1 MLVIFRDESSMPN
14 LINLTFALITLF
26 LTSRAQAFEPLN
38 TDDVGTVKKGGNQ
51 IEMYFYSI
59 NKVNQP
65 TGPGQDISSPG
76 TEFLGPGSTN
86 SFPFTYT
93 RGIAENVEIAIGT
106 QYNATPRASIYS
118 PISNYTL
125 NAKWRFLG
133 EEGDN
138 WGFAIKP
145 ILQFPDTKQQQV
157 VGFGQAAFNYG
168 ATFISSYYLNESL
181 EAHINVG
188 YMRSPYNVNYLNG
201 GSASPLRLN
210 IYSASIAPVWNVMD
224 GLRLA
229 LDFGV
234 QTNPP
239 STEQQ
244 STMYGMLAA
253 IIGLSKSVDFGISMM
268 RSGQNTGLVL
278 VGNGPNST
286 RLDTG
291 ITWRFD

>member
-1 MLVIFRDESSMPN
+1 MSH
-14 LINLTFALITLF
+14 LIHFIFALTTLF
-26 LTSRAQAFEPLN
+26 FIGQAQAFEPLN
-38 TDDVGTVKKGGNQ
+38 TDDAGTVKNDGNQ

-59 NKVNQP
+59 NKVDQP
-65 TGPGQDISSPG
+65 TGSGQDLSSPG
-76 TEFLGPGSTN
+76 EEFLGPGSTK

-93 RGIAENVEIAIGT
+93 RGIAENVEIALGT
-106 QYNATPRASIYS
+106 QYNATPRASNYS
-118 PISNYTL
+118 PLSNYTL
-125 NAKWRFLG
+125 NAKWRFWG

-138 WGFAIKP
+138 LNLAVKP
-145 ILQFPDTKQQQV
+145 ILQFPVSKQQQV

-168 ATFISSYYLNESL
+168 GTFIASYYLSEAL
-181 EAHINVG
+181 EAHVNVG

-234 QTNPP
+234 QTNP
-239 STEQQ
+239 STTDQQ
-244 STMYGMLAA
+244 STMYGMVAA
-253 IIGLSKSVDFGISMM
+253 IIGLSESVDFGISMM
-268 RSGQNTGLVL
+268 RSAQNTGLVL

-291 ITWRFD
+291 ITWRF

>member
-1 MLVIFRDESSMPN
+1 MSH
-14 LINLTFALITLF
+14 LINFILALTTLF
-26 LTSRAQAFEPLN
+26 LMSRAQAFEPLN
-38 TDDVGTVKKGGNQ
+38 TDDAGTVKKDGNQ

-65 TGPGQDISSPG
+65 TGPGQDLSSPG
-76 TEFLGPGSTN
+76 EEFLGPGSTK

-93 RGIAENVEIAIGT
+93 RGISENVEIAIGT
-106 QYNATPRASIYS
+106 QYTATPRASYYS
-118 PISNYTL
+118 PMSNYTL
-125 NAKWRFLG
+125 NAKWRFWG
-133 EEGDN
+133 EEGDSWN
-138 WGFAIKP
+138 FAIKP
-145 ILQFPDTKQQQV
+145 ILQFPVSKQQQV

-210 IYSASIAPVWNVMD
+210 IYSASIAPVWNVID

-229 LDFGV
+229 LDVGV

-239 STEQQ
+239 ATDQQ
-244 STMYGMLAA
+244 STMYGMVAA
-253 IIGLSKSVDFGISMM
+253 IIGLSESVDFGISMM
-268 RSGQNTGLVL
+268 RSAQNTGLVL
-278 VGNGPNST
+278 VGNGANST

>member
-1 MLVIFRDESSMPN
+1 MFYLKN
-14 LINLTFALITLF
+14 LCLTLITLF
-26 LTSRAQAFEPLN
+26 LISRAQAFEPLN
-38 TDDVGTVKKGGNQ
+38 TDDAGTVKKGGNQ

-59 NKVNQP
+59 HKLNQP
-65 TGPGQDISSPG
+65 AGPGQDVSSPG
-76 TEFLGPGSTN
+76 AEFVGPGSTK

-93 RGIAENVEIAIGT
+93 RGVSENVEIAIGT
-106 QYNATPRASIYS
+106 QYNATPRASNYS
-118 PISNYTL
+118 PLSNYNL
-125 NAKWRFLG
+125 NAKWRFWG
-133 EEGDN
+133 EEGDSWN
-138 WGFAIKP
+138 FAIKP
-145 ILQFPDTKQQQV
+145 ILQFPDSKQQQV
-157 VGFGQAAFNYG
+157 VGLGQAAFNYG

-181 EAHINVG
+181 ETHINVG

-244 STMYGMLAA
+244 STMYGMVAA
-253 IIGLSKSVDFGISMM
+253 IIGLSESVDFGISMM
-268 RSGQNTGLVL
+268 RSAQNTGLIL

>member
-1 MLVIFRDESSMPN
+1 MFYLKNLLLALV
-14 LINLTFALITLF
+14 TFFLMSQAL
-26 LTSRAQAFEPLN
+26 AFEPLN
-38 TDDVGTVKKGGNQ
+38 TDDAGTVKKGGNQ

-76 TEFLGPGSTN
+76 AEFSGPGSTK

-93 RGIAENVEIAIGT
+93 RGVAENVEIAIGT
-106 QYNATPRASIYS
+106 QYNATPRASNYS
-118 PISNYTL
+118 PLSNYNL
-125 NAKWRFLG
+125 NAKWRFWG
-133 EEGDN
+133 EEGESWN
-138 WGFAIKP
+138 FAIKP
-145 ILQFPDTKQQQV
+145 ILQFPDSKQQQV
-157 VGFGQAAFNYG
+157 IGFGQAAFNYG

-181 EAHINVG
+181 ETHINVG

-210 IYSASIAPVWNVMD
+210 IYSASIAPVWNVTD
-224 GLRLA
+224 RFRLA

-239 STEQQ
+239 ETEQQ
-244 STMYGMLAA
+244 STMFGMVAA
-253 IIGLSKSVDFGISMM
+253 IIGLSESVDFGISMM
-268 RSGQNTGLVL
+268 RSAQNTGLVL
-278 VGNGPNST
+278 VGNGANST

>member
-1 MLVIFRDESSMPN
+1 MSH
-14 LINLTFALITLF
+14 LIHFIFALTTLF
-26 LTSRAQAFEPLN
+26 FIGQAQAFEPLN
-38 TDDVGTVKKGGNQ
+38 TDDAGTVKNDGNQ

-59 NKVNQP
+59 NKVDQP
-65 TGPGQDISSPG
+65 TGSGQDLSSPG
-76 TEFLGPGSTN
+76 EEFLGPGSTK

-93 RGIAENVEIAIGT
+93 RGIAENVEIALGT
-106 QYNATPRASIYS
+106 QYNATPRASNYS
-118 PISNYTL
+118 PLSNYTL
-125 NAKWRFLG
+125 NAKWRFWG
-133 EEGDN
+133 AEGDN
-138 WGFAIKP
+138 LNLAVKP
-145 ILQFPDTKQQQV
+145 ILQFPVSKQQQV

-168 ATFISSYYLNESL
+168 GTFIASYYLSEAL
-181 EAHINVG
+181 EAHVNVG

-234 QTNPP
+234 QTNP
-239 STEQQ
+239 STTDQQ
-244 STMYGMLAA
+244 STMYGMVAA
-253 IIGLSKSVDFGISMM
+253 IIGLSESVDFGISMM
-268 RSGQNTGLVL
+268 RSAQNTGLVL

-291 ITWRFD
+291 ITWRF

>member
-1 MLVIFRDESSMPN
+1 MGG
-14 LINLTFALITLF
+14 
-26 LTSRAQAFEPLN
+26 AQAFEPLN
-38 TDDVGTVKKGGNQ
+38 TDDAGTVKKDGNQ

-86 SFPFTYT
+86 VFPFTYT
-93 RGIAENVEIAIGT
+93 RGITKNIEIAIGT
-106 QYNATPRASIYS
+106 QYNASPRASDYS

-125 NAKWRFLG
+125 NAKWRFWG
-133 EEGDN
+133 EEGDSWN
-138 WGFAIKP
+138 FAIKP
-145 ILQFPDTKQQQV
+145 ILQFPVAKQQQV

-168 ATFISSYYLNESL
+168 ATFITSYYLNKSL
-181 EAHINVG
+181 ETHVNVG
-188 YMRSPYNVNYLNG
+188 YIRSPYNVNYING
-201 GSASPLRLN
+201 GSTSPLRLN
-210 IYSASIAPVWNVMD
+210 IYTASVAPIWNVMD
-224 GLRLA
+224 GFCLA

-234 QTNPP
+234 KTNPP
-239 STEQQ
+239 ATEQQ
-244 STMYGMLAA
+244 STIYGMVAA
-253 IIGLSKSVDFGISMM
+253 IIGLSESVDFGISMM
-268 RSGQNTGLVL
+268 RSAQNTGLVL

>member
-1 MLVIFRDESSMPN
+1 MFYLKN
-14 LINLTFALITLF
+14 LFLALITLF
-26 LTSRAQAFEPLN
+26 LISQVQAFEPLN
-38 TDDVGTVKKGGNQ
+38 TDDAGTVTKDGNQ

-59 NKVNQP
+59 NKVDQP
-65 TGPGQDISSPG
+65 TGSGQDLSSPG
-76 TEFLGPGSTN
+76 SEFLGPGSTK

-93 RGIAENVEIAIGT
+93 RGVSENVEIAIGT
-106 QYNATPRASIYS
+106 QYNATPRASNYS
-118 PISNYTL
+118 PLSNYTL
-125 NAKWRFLG
+125 NAKWRFWG
-133 EEGDN
+133 EEGDSLN
-138 WGFAIKP
+138 LAVKP
-145 ILQFPDTKQQQV
+145 ILQFPVSKQQQV

-168 ATFISSYYLNESL
+168 GAFIASYYFSEAL
-181 EAHINVG
+181 EAHVNVG

-210 IYSASIAPVWNVMD
+210 IYSASIAPVWNVID

-244 STMYGMLAA
+244 STMYGMVAA
-253 IIGLSKSVDFGISMM
+253 IIGLSESVDFGISMM
-268 RSGQNTGLVL
+268 RSAQNTRLVL

-291 ITWRFD
+291 ITWRF

>member
-1 MLVIFRDESSMPN
+1 MSY
-14 LINLTFALITLF
+14 LINFIFTLTAIF
-26 LTSRAQAFEPLN
+26 LMSRAQAFEPLN
-38 TDDVGTVKKGGNQ
+38 TDDAGTVKKGGNQ

-65 TGPGQDISSPG
+65 TGPGQDLLSPG
-76 TEFLGPGSTN
+76 EEFLGPGSTK

-93 RGIAENVEIAIGT
+93 RGISENIEIALGT
-106 QYNATPRASIYS
+106 QYVATPRASDYS
-118 PISNYTL
+118 PYSNYTL
-125 NAKWRFLG
+125 NAKWRFWG
-133 EEGDN
+133 EESDS
-138 WGFAIKP
+138 WKFAIKP
-145 ILQFPDTKQQQV
+145 ILQFPVSKQQQV

-201 GSASPLRLN
+201 GSAGPLRLN
-210 IYSASIAPVWNVMD
+210 LYSASIAPVWNVMN
-224 GLRLA
+224 GFRLA
-229 LDFGV
+229 LDFGL

-239 STEQQ
+239 ATEQQ
-244 STMYGMLAA
+244 SIMYGMVVA
-253 IIGLSKSVDFGISMM
+253 IISLSESIDFGISMM
-268 RSGQNTGLVL
+268 RSAQNTGLVL
-278 VGNGPNST
+278 VGNGANST

>member
-1 MLVIFRDESSMPN
+1 MIN
-14 LINLTFALITLF
+14 LIFALTTLF
-26 LTSRAQAFEPLN
+26 LINGAQAFEPLN
-38 TDDVGTVKKGGNQ
+38 TDDAGTIRQGSNQ

-65 TGPGQDISSPG
+65 AGPSQNISNPG
-76 TEFLGPGSTN
+76 EEFLGPGSTK

-93 RGIAENVEIAIGT
+93 RGISENIEIAIGT
-106 QYNATPRASIYS
+106 RYNTTPRASNYS

-125 NAKWRFLG
+125 NTKWRFWG
-133 EEGDN
+133 EEGDSWN
-138 WGFAIKP
+138 FATKP

-181 EAHINVG
+181 EAHMNIG

-201 GSASPLRLN
+201 GSASSLRLN
-210 IYSASIAPVWNVMD
+210 IYSASIAPVWNVTNRF
-224 GLRLA
+224 RLA

-234 QTNPP
+234 QTNPFA
-239 STEQQ
+239 TEQQ
-244 STMYGMLAA
+244 STMYGMVAA
-253 IIGLSKSVDFGISMM
+253 IIGLSESVDFGISMM
-268 RSGQNTGLVL
+268 RGAQNTGLVL
-278 VGNGPNST
+278 VGNGVNST

>member
-1 MLVIFRDESSMPN
+1 MSH
-14 LINLTFALITLF
+14 LIHFIFALTTLF
-26 LTSRAQAFEPLN
+26 FIGQAQAFEPLN
-38 TDDVGTVKKGGNQ
+38 TDDAGTVKKDGNQ

-59 NKVNQP
+59 NKVDQP
-65 TGPGQDISSPG
+65 TGSGQDLSSPG
-76 TEFLGPGSTN
+76 EEFLGPGSTK

-93 RGIAENVEIAIGT
+93 RGIAENVEIALGT
-106 QYNATPRASIYS
+106 QYNATPRASNYS
-118 PISNYTL
+118 PLSNYTL
-125 NAKWRFLG
+125 NAKWRFWG

-138 WGFAIKP
+138 LNLAVKP
-145 ILQFPDTKQQQV
+145 ILQFPVSKQQQV

-168 ATFISSYYLNESL
+168 GTFIASYYLSEAL
-181 EAHINVG
+181 EAHVNLG

-234 QTNPP
+234 QTNP
-239 STEQQ
+239 STTDQQ
-244 STMYGMLAA
+244 STMYGMVAA
-253 IIGLSKSVDFGISMM
+253 IIGLSESVDFGISMM
-268 RSGQNTGLVL
+268 RSAQNIGLVL

-291 ITWRFD
+291 ITWRF

>member
-1 MLVIFRDESSMPN
+1 MSY
-14 LINLTFALITLF
+14 LINFIFALTTLF
-26 LTSRAQAFEPLN
+26 LMTRVQAFEPLN
-38 TDDVGTVKKGGNQ
+38 TDDAGTVKKGGNQ

-65 TGPGQDISSPG
+65 TGPGQDLSSPG
-76 TEFLGPGSTN
+76 EEFLGPGSTK

-93 RGIAENVEIAIGT
+93 RGVAENVEIAIGT
-106 QYNATPRASIYS
+106 QYNATPRASDYS
-118 PISNYTL
+118 PFSNYTL
-125 NAKWRFLG
+125 NAKWRFWG
-133 EEGDN
+133 EEGDSLN
-138 WGFAIKP
+138 LAVKP
-145 ILQFPDTKQQQV
+145 ILQFPVSKQQQL

-168 ATFISSYYLNESL
+168 GAFIASYYFNEAL
-181 EAHINVG
+181 EAHVNVG

-224 GLRLA
+224 RFHLA

-234 QTNPP
+234 QTSPP

-244 STMYGMLAA
+244 STMYGMVAA
-253 IIGLSKSVDFGISMM
+253 IIGLSESVDFGISMM
-268 RSGQNTGLVL
+268 RSAQNTGLVL

-291 ITWRFD
+291 ITWRF

>member
-1 MLVIFRDESSMPN
+1 MSYLKNIF
-14 LINLTFALITLF
+14 LAVITLF
-26 LTSRAQAFEPLN
+26 FIGRAHAFEPLN
-38 TDDVGTVKKGGNQ
+38 TDDAGTVKKGGNQ
-51 IEMYFYSI
+51 IEMYYYLI
-59 NKVNQP
+59 NKVDQP
-65 TGPGQDISSPG
+65 TGPGQDTSSPG
-76 TEFLGPGSTN
+76 AEFVGPGSTK
-86 SFPFTYT
+86 SFPFTFT
-93 RGIAENVEIAIGT
+93 RGVSENVEIAIGT
-106 QYNATPRASIYS
+106 QYNATPRASNYS
-118 PISNYTL
+118 PLSNYNL
-125 NAKWRFLG
+125 NAKWRFWG
-133 EEGDN
+133 EEGDSWN
-138 WGFAIKP
+138 FAIKP
-145 ILQFPDTKQQQV
+145 ILQFPDSKQQQV

-188 YMRSPYNVNYLNG
+188 YMRSPYNVNYLSG
-201 GSASPLRLN
+201 GSATPLRLN

-244 STMYGMLAA
+244 STMFGMVAA
-253 IIGLSKSVDFGISMM
+253 IIGLSESVDFGISMM
-268 RSGQNTGLVL
+268 RSAQNSGLVL
-278 VGNGPNST
+278 VGNGAYST